1 MPTVWEI
8 MQRMAGLEEL
18 DNDKD
23 VDFLRGTLR
32 PDDDDEQAA
41 QHLRGKVEES
51 LSTLMTKINW
61 TAHIVAHS

>member
-1 MPTVWEI
+1 MLATI
-8 MQRMAGLEEL
+8 QRMAGLEEL

-41 QHLRGKVEES
+41 QHFRGKVEES

>member
-1 MPTVWEI
+1 

-18 DNDKD
+18 DSDKD

-32 PDDDDEQAA
+32 PDDTDEEAA
-41 QHLRGKVEES
+41 EHFRGKVEES

-61 TAHIVAHS
+61 AAHIVAHS